1 MEQRVPTTPHDSQG
15 LWRPLH
21 RSGSGNH
28 RHCGGQVTVRARNS
42 RQDELLALIVD
53 EARFAIVLN
62 PLKVA
67 PETIMDLRV
76 LQTIKEGVV
85 VHDALE

>member
-1 MEQRVPTTPHDSQG
+1 MVRQVLPVTPSQVREIQPSLQVNAAMVSG
-15 LWRPLH
+15 LCPCHFL
-21 RSGSGNH
+21 
-28 RHCGGQVTVRARNS
+28 
-42 RQDELLALIVD
+42 
-53 EARFAIVLN
+53 VLQN

-76 LQTIKEGVV
+76 LQTIKDGVV